1 MNHAPACVLALLVPT
16 VACTAASTGDTLGR
30 TSPRREA
37 VRITG
42 SDTMVNLTQAW
53 AERYQAVR
61 PAVSVQVAGGGSG
74 VGFAGLLD
82 GTIDIAAASREIK
95 PAERDALRRKTGHEP
110 RQVVVARDGLAVYV
124 ARRNPLESIS
134 IDQLADI
141 FGEDGR
147 ITRWS
152 ALGIQPPGCRSDELI
167 RVGRQNN
174 SGTFAYFRDVVLG
187 RHREYKMGS
196 IDQSGSKDVVAL
208 VSTTPCAMGYSGMA
222 FATPQVRMLRLSRHA
237 GAPSIAATD
246 AAVADGSYPFA
257 RPLYLYTA
265 EPSTGSVRAFVD
277 WALGGEGQRIVSD
290 VGFVRAPPVAPGG
303 RP

>member
-1 MNHAPACVLALLVPT
+1 MHHAAALVLVLMVPT
-16 VACTAASTGDTLGR
+16 LACTAASTDDTAR
-30 TSPRREA
+30 HKSSRREA

-42 SDTMVNLTQAW
+42 SDTMVNLIQAW

-61 PAVSVQVAGGGSG
+61 PAISVQVAGGGSG

-95 PAERDALRRKTGHEP
+95 PAEGDALRRRMGHEP

-124 ARRNPLESIS
+124 ARGNPLESIS
-134 IDQLADI
+134 LDQLAEI
-141 FGEDGR
+141 FGEDGG
-147 ITRWS
+147 IVRWS
-152 ALGIQPPGCRSDELI
+152 ALGIQAPGCRSDQLI

-187 RHREYKMGS
+187 RDREYRMGS

-208 VSTTPCAMGYSGMA
+208 VATTPCAMGYSGMA
-222 FATPQVRMLRLSRHA
+222 FATPHVRMLPVSRHP
-237 GAPSIAATD
+237 GAPPIAATE
-246 AAVADGSYPFA
+246 ATVADGSYPFA

-265 EPSTGSVRAFVD
+265 EPSTDAVRAFVD
-277 WALGGEGQRIVSD
+277 WTLSEEGQTIVHEI
-290 VGFVRAPPVAPGG
+290 GFVRAPPIGAGG
-303 RP
+303 R